1 MEDNN
6 TPAPQMQLTAQKAQ
20 LHLDGARELLSAG
33 MAGVVQVRFTCS
45 EDWDGLSRIAVFSNG
60 TVSVDV
66 PESEWDDGVCTV
78 PREVLERAGKTVLA
92 GLYGPDGENVILPTV
107 WCSLGRVEA
116 GTVPACQLATPA
128 NAPLWAQ
135 LLGRI
140 EALEAQPTSGYQ
152 MPEGGIP
159 ASDLSAA
166 LQAAINAIAGKYA
179 KPSGGIPENDL
190 ESAVQAALM
199 KANSAYQKP
208 SGGIT
213 WEDLQ
218 ASIVASLGNADTA
231 YQKPS
236 AGIPLSDISEAA
248 KIALGR
254 SVIELE
260 SFLGSQTRFTMSMS
274 MSDVYDAY
282 EAGGD
287 VFIRYE
293 DPISHEEVDCRLVRL
308 DGFDSAVF
316 VGCEVNVNTDEV
328 TVIVFV
334 AMNNLADKYE
344 IALGGGASSASAVT
358 ITDAAGYF
366 TSGNVEGAL
375 AEVGAQLDGLED
387 ALSNINDILE
397 GAL

>member
-6 TPAPQMQLTAQKAQ
+6 TPVPQMQLLAQKAQ
-20 LHLDGARELLSAG
+20 LRLDGMRELLSAG

-92 GLYGPDGENVILPTV
+92 GLYGTDGENVILPTV

-116 GTVPACQLATPA
+116 GTVPACQLAAPA

-140 EALEAQPTSGYQ
+140 EALEAQPASGYQ

-190 ESAVQAALM
+190 ESAVQAALT
-199 KANSAYQKP
+199 KANAAYQKP
-208 SGGIT
+208 SGGIS
-213 WEDLQ
+213 WEDLHPN
-218 ASIVASLGNADTA
+218 IMTSLGKADTA

-236 AGIPLSDISEAA
+236 GGIPPSDISSDVRL
-248 KIALGR
+248 ALGR
-254 SVIELE
+254 CAVTLAP
-260 SFLGSQTRFTMSMS
+260 FMGSDTRFTMSVS
-274 MSDVYDAY
+274 MSDICNAY

-287 VFIRYE
+287 VYIQYE
-293 DPISHEEVDCRLVRL
+293 APYSSEMVDCRLVRI
-308 DGFDSAVF
+308 DGFDYAVF
-316 VGCEVNVNTDEV
+316 VGCKVNVNTDEV
-328 TVIVFV
+328 TAIIFV

-344 IALGGGASSASAVT
+344 IALGGGSSSASSVA
-358 ITDAAGYF
+358 ITDTAGYF
-366 TSGNVEGAL
+366 TATTVEGAL
-375 AEVGAQLDGLED
+375 AEIGAELAGIN
-387 ALSNINDILE
+387 ALAGGGIT
-397 GAL
+397 